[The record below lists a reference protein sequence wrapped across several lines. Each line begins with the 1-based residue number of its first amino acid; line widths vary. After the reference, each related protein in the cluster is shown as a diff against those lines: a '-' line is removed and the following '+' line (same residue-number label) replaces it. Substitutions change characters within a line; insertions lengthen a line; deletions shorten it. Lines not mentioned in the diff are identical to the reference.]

1 MTFSPAS
8 LFSVL
13 KCPITS
19 IGQLHDNVILLQL
32 QESFRFV
39 VLLCKLEL
47 LVFKTKRYL
56 QKFKKPKT
64 KCSQMSSSWKLSIG
78 QSSVSGH
85 QFRTLAKPAYVT
97 FFFQLYLKTAIS
109 TSIFRSFYLQ
119 FILCILA
126 IGRNR
131 SSRAKKKKGKAKQ
144 KQSCTFKAAGLS
156 ISSRSG
162 SQMVTWLMDWS
173 TVVVWITSS
182 DKFCSKPERPGLTRT
197 LRMPGAPCVLSRS
210 WAANGWICRKQYIR
224 KWG

>member
-1 MTFSPAS
+1 MYS
-8 LFSVL
+8 
-13 KCPITS
+13 
-19 IGQLHDNVILLQL
+19 NVVIVKIV
-32 QESFRFV
+32 RW
-39 VLLCKLEL
+39 
-47 LVFKTKRYL
+47 TK
-56 QKFKKPKT
+56 Q
-64 KCSQMSSSWKLSIG
+64 CVW
-78 QSSVSGH
+78 SSVSH
-85 QFRTLAKPAYVT
+85 PSQACICYV

-109 TSIFRSFYLQ
+109 TSTFRSFYLQ

-131 SSRAKKKKGKAKQ
+131 SSRAEKKKKKSKAKH
-144 KQSCTFKAAGLS
+144 SCTFKAAGLS

-210 WAANGWICRKQYIR
+210 WAANGWICKKQYIR
-224 KWG
+224 K